1 MVRRPTHGETDRDS
15 RDRQTDRQID
25 RQLSCVGEVKSI
37 VNIEVFAYL

>member
-15 RDRQTDRQID
+15 RDRQID